1 MYPPLCY
8 YEAMKNETIARI
20 LTGLAVLAFGIG
32 ALLDAINII
41 EFWSLAGTW
50 WPLAVIL
57 GGVLLFINDFRQY
70 ITTLALIAV
79 GTLFQL
85 NNLDII
91 EVNIWALIWPVVIIA
106 VGIAILTNRVA
117 GKVNSGKKTDTIS
130 AILGGS
136 ESSNNSKDYK
146 GGKITA
152 VLGGVSLDLRDAEI
166 KKEAT
171 IEVFALMGGVELK
184 VPREWRVQSNV
195 FPILG
200 GVEGKALRGNPAE
213 DAPVLII
220 TGTATLGGVEIN

>member
-1 MYPPLCY
+1 
-8 YEAMKNETIARI
+8 MKNDTTARI
-20 LTGLAVLAFGIG
+20 LTGLAVLAFGVA

-41 EFWSLAGTW
+41 EFWSWLGTW
-50 WPLAVIL
+50 WPLAIIL
-57 GGVLLFINDFRQY
+57 AGVLMFIHDFRQY
-70 ITTLALIAV
+70 IGTIALVAI
-79 GTLFQL
+79 GSLLQL

-91 EVNIWALIWPVVIIA
+91 EVNIWALVWPIIIIA
-106 VGIAILTNRVA
+106 VGVAILINRLA
-117 GKVNSGKKTDTIS
+117 PKNASNSKTDAIS

-146 GGKITA
+146 GGKITSI
-152 VLGGVSLDLRDAEI
+152 LGGVELDLRDAVI

-171 IEVFALMGGVELK
+171 IEVFALMGGIEIK

-195 FPILG
+195 FPVLG
-200 GVEGKALRGNPAE
+200 GVEGKALRGNPSE